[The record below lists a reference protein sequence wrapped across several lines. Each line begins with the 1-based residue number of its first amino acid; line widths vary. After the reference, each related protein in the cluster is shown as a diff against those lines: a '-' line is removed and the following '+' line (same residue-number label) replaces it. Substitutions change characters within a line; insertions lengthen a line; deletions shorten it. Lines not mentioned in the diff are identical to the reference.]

1 MVQEVRFEVAM
12 TVDATKT
19 REEIEAFI
27 EMILNSHNQNG
38 SSEDK
43 ATYSD
48 LSIES
53 IKEESDIYQNE

>member
-19 REEIEAFI
+19 RKEIEAFI
-27 EMILNSHNQNG
+27 EMILNSHNLNG
-38 SSEDK
+38 SNEDR

-48 LSIES
+48 LFIES